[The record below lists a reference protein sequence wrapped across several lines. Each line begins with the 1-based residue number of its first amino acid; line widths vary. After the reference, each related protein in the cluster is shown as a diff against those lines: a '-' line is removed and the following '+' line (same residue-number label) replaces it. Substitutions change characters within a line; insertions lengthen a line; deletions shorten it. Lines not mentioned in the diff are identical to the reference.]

1 MEFGRKGEIDMVL
14 AHVRPAARFTVL
26 AMAWLVPTALGVQ
39 VDNING
45 SATPP
50 FVNYGGPRDI
60 GWYYT
65 PSLTYDL
72 TGIFTTFR
80 AVPNGTGSRTVTV
93 QIQSERPVNGGTVLG
108 QGTFAA
114 DSGAGGN
121 LGASFAPVHLTA
133 GTTYFVDF
141 LNTVGMGV
149 NLGSWQDVGGTPTP
163 SAGATVNLGTWYGN
177 LVGNTSTNFTTATDT
192 NGAYYATATGNVSF
206 AEPILRFEGTIP
218 EPVSLGTIV
227 LLALGVGRRH

>member
-1 MEFGRKGEIDMVL
+1 MSF
-14 AHVRPAARFTVL
+14 AHFRPAAVVTVL
-26 AMAWLVPTALGVQ
+26 VMAWLVPPTFGAQ

-50 FVNYGGPRDI
+50 FVNYAGPRDI

-65 PSLTYDL
+65 PALSYDL

-80 AVPNGTGSRTVTV
+80 SVPNGTGSRTVTV
-93 QIQSERPVNGGTVLG
+93 QIQSQRPVNGGTVLG
-108 QGTFAA
+108 QGSFTA
-114 DSGAGGN
+114 DSGVGGN

-149 NLGSWQDVGGTPTP
+149 NLGSWQNVGSTPTP
-163 SAGATVNLGTWYGN
+163 SDGATVNLGTWYGN
-177 LVGNTSTNFTTATDT
+177 AVGNPSTDFTTATDT
-192 NGAYYATATGNVSF
+192 NGAYYTTSTGNVSF
-206 AEPILRFEGTIP
+206 AEPILRFEGTVVP
-218 EPVSLGTIV
+218 EPVSLGTVIA
-227 LLALGVGRRH
+227 LLVLGVRRGH